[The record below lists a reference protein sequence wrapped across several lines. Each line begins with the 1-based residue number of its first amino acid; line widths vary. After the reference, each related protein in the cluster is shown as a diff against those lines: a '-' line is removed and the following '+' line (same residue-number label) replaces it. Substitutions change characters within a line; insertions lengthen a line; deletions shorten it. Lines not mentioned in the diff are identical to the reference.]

1 MEKKISSDINKK
13 IAKVSA
19 NYLKIQI
26 IETQNK
32 IAEKIENGL
41 VSELIDYEEF
51 MKLFKQKRSNI
62 NCIEDFEDKKRIEL
76 VKEQDKF
83 VKKYETG
90 ILISEKNIADLIRL
104 IKKSITNCGLGE
116 LNFSTNE
123 NGFIRE
129 VFIQVVKMSS
139 LEKNKIFKKE
149 ELKEISDWLSFF
161 CSSEEIGFEKY
172 SEFTFFYDY
181 GDKFT
186 INNNGKKPLFE
197 MKI

>member
-32 IAEKIENGL
+32 IAEKIEEGI
-41 VSELIDYEEF
+41 VSDLIDYEDF

-62 NCIEDFEDKKRIEL
+62 YCIEGFDDEKRIEL
-76 VKEQDKF
+76 LKEQEEF
-83 VKKYETG
+83 VEKYETG
-90 ILISEKNIADLIRL
+90 IIISDKNIADLIRL
-104 IKKSITNCGLGE
+104 LKKSIFNCGLGE
-116 LNFSTNE
+116 LNFLANE

-129 VFIQVVKMSS
+129 VFIQVVKMNS
-139 LEKNKIFKKE
+139 LEKNEIFKKE
-149 ELKEISDWLSFF
+149 ELKEINDWLSFF
-161 CSSEEIGFEKY
+161 SASEDIGFEKD
-172 SEFTFFYDY
+172 SKFTFYYDY
-181 GDKFT
+181 YDKFI
-186 INNNGKKPLFE
+186 INDNGSKPLFE